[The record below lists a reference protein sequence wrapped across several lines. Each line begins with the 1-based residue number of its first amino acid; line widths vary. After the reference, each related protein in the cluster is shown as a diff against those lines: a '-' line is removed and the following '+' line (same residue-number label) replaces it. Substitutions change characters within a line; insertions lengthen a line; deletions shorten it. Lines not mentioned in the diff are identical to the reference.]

1 MSITVTLLTIID
13 NYTMEPYKMPNVFGK
28 LLAV

>member
-13 NYTMEPYKMPNVFGK
+13 NYIMKPYKMPNVFGK